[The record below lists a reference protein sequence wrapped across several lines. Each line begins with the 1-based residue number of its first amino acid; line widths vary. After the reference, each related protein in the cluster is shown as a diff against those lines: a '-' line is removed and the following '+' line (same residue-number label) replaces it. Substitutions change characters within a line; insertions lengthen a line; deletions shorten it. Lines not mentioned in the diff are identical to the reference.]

1 LSKGADPYNSLIELK
16 SEMSY
21 FLKTFYSLSLG
32 QGQGE
37 KAQNLII
44 NGRKNGD
51 WVLLENC
58 HLAVSWLETLGKLFE
73 NQDPKEIN
81 PYFRLWLTSMPTA
94 QFPVKLLQ
102 SSIKITNEPPKG
114 LRETA
119 LGLYSELDKN
129 KYTAYSIQ
137 SKRMIYQLVMY
148 HCIITERR
156 KYGSIGW
163 NISYDWVNSD
173 FAISSY

>member
-1 LSKGADPYNSLIELK
+1 
-16 SEMSY
+16 
-21 FLKTFYSLSLG
+21 
-32 QGQGE
+32 
-37 KAQNLII
+37 
-44 NGRKNGD
+44 
-51 WVLLENC
+51 
-58 HLAVSWLETLGKLFE
+58 
-73 NQDPKEIN
+73 
-81 PYFRLWLTSMPTA
+81 MPTS

-119 LGLYSELDKN
+119 LGLYSEFDKN

-163 NISYDWVNSD
+163 NISYDWMNSD
-173 FAISSY
+173 FAISSYQMTVNYLHFLEFNSK

>member
-32 QGQGE
+32 QGQGD

-73 NQDPKEIN
+73 N
-81 PYFRLWLTSMPTA
+81 
-94 QFPVKLLQ
+94 
-102 SSIKITNEPPKG
+102 
-114 LRETA
+114 
-119 LGLYSELDKN
+119 
-129 KYTAYSIQ
+129 
-137 SKRMIYQLVMY
+137 
-148 HCIITERR
+148 
-156 KYGSIGW
+156 
-163 NISYDWVNSD
+163 
-173 FAISSY
+173 